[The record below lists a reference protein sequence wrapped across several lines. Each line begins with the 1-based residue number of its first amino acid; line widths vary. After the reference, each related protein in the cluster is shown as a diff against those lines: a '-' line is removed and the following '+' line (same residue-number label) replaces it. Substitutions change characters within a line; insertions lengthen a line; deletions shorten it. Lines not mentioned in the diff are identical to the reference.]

1 MKSALAVTPA
11 EVDAAHRRLRGVCHR
26 TLMFTSTALDR
37 EAGCRVFLK
46 GENFQRVGAFK
57 LRGAYNFVAQ
67 MSAAARAKGIVAASS
82 GNHGQGVA
90 RAGKL
95 FGSRVTIVVPEDT
108 VPTKREAIE
117 RDGAEIVVAGTSS
130 NVRLEEAQRIAEE
143 TGATFIHA
151 FDHPWV
157 VAGQGTVGKEIIED
171 APHID
176 ALLIPVG
183 GGGLIAGCAVAA
195 RARNPRIKI
204 FGVEPEGADSMR
216 QSLKAKKPV
225 RIDATDT
232 IADGLRPVEPGHIPY
247 QICAALLD
255 GVVTVTDAEIAEG
268 VRFLLARAK
277 VLVEPSGAAGI
288 AALLYRRL
296 VDVPGT
302 VATVLTGGNADFDV
316 LARILRKEI

>member
-1 MKSALAVTPA
+1 
-11 EVDAAHRRLRGVCHR
+11 
-26 TLMFTSTALDR
+26 MFTCSALDR
-37 EAGCRVFLK
+37 EAGCRTLLK
-46 GENFQRVGAFK
+46 GENFQRIGAFK

-117 RDGAEIVVAGTSS
+117 RDGAEIVVAGTTS